1 MNEKEI
7 LTLLWEAHRETPF
20 ATFSLQRKLDL
31 RHDDLAAVLNLL
43 NDMADSG
50 ETQNGYRIKRVADTV
65 FKMTQAQAASTPY
78 RPVERRL
85 NDNPP
90 LKGLPLIG
98 RNEAVLGYLR
108 AIPQRGYPDR

>member
-1 MNEKEI
+1 
-7 LTLLWEAHRETPF
+7 
-20 ATFSLQRKLDL
+20 
-31 RHDDLAAVLNLL
+31 
-43 NDMADSG
+43 
-50 ETQNGYRIKRVADTV
+50 
-65 FKMTQAQAASTPY
+65 MTQTQEASTPY

>member
-1 MNEKEI
+1 MNDREI
-7 LTLLWEAHRETPF
+7 LDRLWEAHRETPF
-20 ATFSLQRKLDL
+20 ASFSLPL
-31 RHDDLAAVLNLL
+31 RMNLRPQEHTATLKVLS
-43 NDMADSG
+43 DMADSG
-50 ETQNGYRIKRVADTV
+50 EVRSGYRIKRVASTV
-65 FKMTQAQAASTPY
+65 YKMTQAQAASTPY

>member
-1 MNEKEI
+1 
-7 LTLLWEAHRETPF
+7 
-20 ATFSLQRKLDL
+20 
-31 RHDDLAAVLNLL
+31 
-43 NDMADSG
+43 
-50 ETQNGYRIKRVADTV
+50 
-65 FKMTQAQAASTPY
+65 MTQTQEASTPY

-108 AIPQRGYPDR
+108 AIPRRVNP